1 MARDTNKAKKST
13 TAKTVSI
20 DKETEKPLPSSGDEK
35 KSNRGWSDVFDN
47 STYSSGPGDNIYVFG

>member
-13 TAKTVSI
+13 AVKPNA
-20 DKETEKPLPSSGDEK
+20 DDNEAEKSQPSSDEQ
-35 KSNRGWSDVFDN
+35 KSRRGWKDVFDN